1 MYNFEKLREMYEN
14 ISQVEKA
21 LADFGEY
28 VVVYELD
35 SGLPVWIETKEVIMS
50 NLQRQKLLLRNIR
63 EKGLGLTAEQIL
75 LMREWQLD

>member
-35 SGLPVWIETKEVIMS
+35 SGLPVWIETKEVILS

-63 EKGLGLTAEQIL
+63 EKGSGLTAEQIL

>member
-63 EKGLGLTAEQIL
+63 EKGSGLTAEQIL

>member
-1 MYNFEKLREMYEN
+1 MYNFEELREMYES

-21 LADFGEY
+21 LADFREY
-28 VVVYELD
+28 AIYELD
-35 SGLPVWIETKEVIMS
+35 GGLSVWIETKGVILG

-63 EKGLGLTAEQIL
+63 EKGSGLTAEQIL